1 MVLSALVGT
10 DAPDTPPSEADQLL
24 TVFQL
29 PPVPRVRA
37 SVQLPAPLAVTV
49 FAPATN
55 ALGLSVMVAVPE
67 VRVPVHPLARV
78 MVNVPA
84 PPVVDRVRSV
94 DAPTTRPVTSEVMTT
109 PLVIKA
115 WPTTQ

>member
-1 MVLSALVGT
+1 MVGT
-10 DAPDTPPSEADQLL
+10 DAPQAPPSAALHEL

-29 PPVPRVRA
+29 PPVPRVRL
-37 SVQLPAPLAVTV
+37 SVAVPVPAAVMV
-49 FAPATN
+49 FAPATK
-55 ALGLSVMVAVPE
+55 ALGESVMVEVPL
-67 VRVPVHPLARV
+67 VIVPVQPDARV

-84 PPVVDRVRSV
+84 PPVVDRVSRV
-94 DAPTTRPVTSEVMTT
+94 EAPTTRPVTSEVITA